1 MSLYSFQEYT
11 ETGFHLPLFSIVLDR
26 GEAGEGGESETVV
39 LSWGWGPTERGTEPG
54 ASRLFPTMTRPL
66 LSAGTDGNLGH
77 DTCPSQLKTGHQQRA
92 GGPSPLWRWAATRG
106 LASSECGTWVPC
118 GPGLPEQASVYI
130 PEETKSYVKDK
141 EKTSFCLWSRGDDA
155 VTLRSWYRYSQPP
168 GLCSWPESPSHI
180 QLSYQAQVFKCSKAR
195 LYTKNESSRVRYW
208 K

>member
-1 MSLYSFQEYT
+1 MKWVCILSKYT
-11 ETGFHLPLFSIVLDR
+11 LKLDSICHCSQLCSTEER
-26 GEAGEGGESETVV
+26 PEREEIQFVV
-39 LSWGWGPTERGTEPG
+39 LSWGWGPTEWGTEPG
-54 ASRLFPTMTRPL
+54 ASRLFPTMTCPL

-77 DTCPSQLKTGHQQRA
+77 DTCPSQLKTGHRQRA

-141 EKTSFCLWSRGDDA
+141 EKTSFCLYSRGDNA

-168 GLCSWPESPSHI
+168 VCAPD
-180 QLSYQAQVFKCSKAR
+180 QKAPH
-195 LYTKNESSRVRYW
+195 TFS
-208 K
+208 